1 LHIGNPQGDIE
12 EAMNPQG
19 DPYRKK
25 ELDGL
30 MHFRKLMLI
39 YRLVHYKDIIT
50 EIHIGIKRRNKELCK
65 SYIQLFYG
73 SNVQQEIEDTLQKF
87 LYSKNNR
94 IYKSRIGT
102 ASNRNG
108 SHIIWEFN
116 NINISNTIFSLD
128 KLENVHRSY
137 KAEIKIKTILNHILE
152 AKAIAQLKY
161 LIIMM

>member
-25 ELDGL
+25 ELDEL

-94 IYKSRIGT
+94 KSTSQESVLLQIVMDLISSGNLTISVSAIWYKIT
-102 ASNRNG
+102 
-108 SHIIWEFN
+108 
-116 NINISNTIFSLD
+116 NT
-128 KLENVHRSY
+128 LEGR
-137 KAEIKIKTILNHILE
+137 EDD
-152 AKAIAQLKY
+152 
-161 LIIMM
+161 